1 MPSGYLTHILSFPI
15 KKPLMKRI
23 TILFTVIL
31 FTAITYAQNAKTVT
45 GTVTSADTNKPLE
58 GVAVTEKGTRNGGLT
73 DASGNYSI
81 TLRTNNA
88 TLVFSFVGYATQEK
102 SVGDNSTI
110 NISLSQELS
119 NLNTVVVTA
128 LGIKR
133 EVRTLGYASQQVTAT
148 EIAESKQSNLINALQ
163 GKVAGVTIN
172 GSGGGPGQGASIL
185 IRGVNSL
192 NPSRS
197 NQPLFVIDGLP
208 VDNSTFTTGTT
219 GDRGASL
226 PNRMSDINP
235 NDIETIN
242 VLKGGAATALYG
254 LRGANGVIVI
264 TTKSGQAGKLN
275 VNFNSSYSIND
286 IDKLPD
292 LQLTYSQG
300 FGGEY
305 DSTSFWPAW
314 GTNC

>member
-1 MPSGYLTHILSFPI
+1 
-15 KKPLMKRI
+15 MKRI
-23 TILFTVIL
+23 TLLFAVIL
-31 FTAITYAQNAKTVT
+31 FTAITYAQNGKIVT
-45 GTVTSADTNKPLE
+45 GTVTSADLNKPLE
-58 GVAVTEKGTRNGGLT
+58 GVAVTEKGTRNGVLT

-81 TLRTNNA
+81 TLRTDNA

-102 SVGDNSTI
+102 SVGDNSAI

-119 NLNTVVVTA
+119 NLNKVVVTA

-163 GKVAGVTIN
+163 GKIAGVTIN

-219 GDRGASL
+219 GDRGASYAK
-226 PNRMSDINP
+226 PHFRYQS
-235 NDIETIN
+235 
-242 VLKGGAATALYG
+242 K
-254 LRGANGVIVI
+254 
-264 TTKSGQAGKLN
+264 
-275 VNFNSSYSIND
+275 
-286 IDKLPD
+286 
-292 LQLTYSQG
+292 
-300 FGGEY
+300 
-305 DSTSFWPAW
+305 
-314 GTNC
+314 